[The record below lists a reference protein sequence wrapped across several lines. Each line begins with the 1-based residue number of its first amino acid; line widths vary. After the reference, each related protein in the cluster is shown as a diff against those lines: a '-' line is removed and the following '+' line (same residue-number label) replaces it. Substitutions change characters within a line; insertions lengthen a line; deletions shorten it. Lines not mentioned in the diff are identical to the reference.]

1 MIHIGL
7 YCNCGEGT
15 ARAKDRRN
23 KMTFQIRKEADG
35 FRVVSEDKNGEIF
48 DVDGPF
54 DTQEEADKALEFH
67 QTEWKQSHPDGEE

>member
-1 MIHIGL
+1 
-7 YCNCGEGT
+7 
-15 ARAKDRRN
+15 
-23 KMTFQIRKEADG
+23 MTFQIRKEADG